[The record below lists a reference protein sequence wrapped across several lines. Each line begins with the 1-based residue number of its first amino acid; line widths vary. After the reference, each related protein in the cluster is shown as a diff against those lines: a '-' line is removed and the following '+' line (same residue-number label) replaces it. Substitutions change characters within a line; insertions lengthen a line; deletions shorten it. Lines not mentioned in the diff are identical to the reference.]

1 MNVGGAEPVVASAAS
16 KSHFSAVFVT
26 RAIDDPPFAM
36 IQGEGAN
43 AGTHHNWEE
52 ISSMVKM
59 LLNDTYKSNL
69 PLHNNFPPTIWAF
82 FGTVSTH

>member
-16 KSHFSAVFVT
+16 KGHFSAVFVT

-59 LLNDTYKSNL
+59 FVWHLQIQFT
-69 PLHNNFPPTIWAF
+69 FTQQF
-82 FGTVSTH
+82 STHYLSLFLAL